1 MKKKNLGN
9 ERDGTGDWVGAN
21 RLGGQERPLW
31 GSDMWVQLWVESRAG
46 LVDVQD
52 PRAPGQP
59 RRVQRPWGW
68 NELDVMEARSE
79 ARVTGGNR
87 EGREEKKC
95 VGDGVC
101 SPHLVGDGQ
110 ECGLCPRRSGKQD
123 WDYLHGGSEP
133 VVYFVLKV
141 HLYLL
146 MLAVLG
152 LRRAR
157 ASSGC
162 GQWGLL
168 FLVPGPLP
176 AVASPCGGLSQRWLL
191 PAVASPVAKHVL

>member
-1 MKKKNLGN
+1 
-9 ERDGTGDWVGAN
+9 
-21 RLGGQERPLW
+21 
-31 GSDMWVQLWVESRAG
+31 
-46 LVDVQD
+46 
-52 PRAPGQP
+52 
-59 RRVQRPWGW
+59 
-68 NELDVMEARSE
+68 MEARSE
-79 ARVTGGNR
+79 ARGTGGNR

-95 VGDGVC
+95 VGDEVC

-133 VVYFVLKV
+133 VVYFVLKA

-146 MLAVLG
+146 MRAVLG
-152 LRRAR
+152 LCRRAR

-168 FLVPGPLP
+168 FLVPGPLPAVASPSGGLSLRWPLP